1 MSSPG
6 VCTRRYSGHGGL
18 LSHRSTP
25 SASRERSSKSTLTSL
40 IHRDKLVVGSWSGVV
55 FMDGE
60 FTESVSPI
68 GPSATRCES
77 PAVRSTVYRYGER
90 IMSFRAVFRLNGRWR
105 KLYEGD
111 LLTERSL
118 RHHRQAAR
126 TRAGAS
132 SSSSTPQT
140 PRTSTATGWGWRRA
154 PSLPR

>member
-1 MSSPG
+1 MGCRKRLLDNGS
-6 VCTRRYSGHGGL
+6 RRAADFAGCPQPESVRDVTLGYSLTGA
-18 LSHRSTP
+18 HR
-25 SASRERSSKSTLTSL
+25 ALQERSSKSTLTSL

-126 TRAGAS
+126 TRAG
-132 SSSSTPQT
+132 
-140 PRTSTATGWGWRRA
+140 
-154 PSLPR
+154 

>member
-1 MSSPG
+1 MSSAG
-6 VCTRRYSGHGGL
+6 GCTRRYYGL

-25 SASRERSSKSTLTSL
+25 SASRERSSKERSSKSTLTSL

-90 IMSFRAVFRLNGRWR
+90 IRSFRAVFRFNGRGR

-111 LLTERSL
+111 L
-118 RHHRQAAR
+118 
-126 TRAGAS
+126 
-132 SSSSTPQT
+132 
-140 PRTSTATGWGWRRA
+140 
-154 PSLPR
+154 